1 MAVYDINR
9 ILVPDAPPEYEDH
22 TRDVHYVP
30 APCQVACPIGTD
42 APSCIACIRD
52 EDYEAAFEA
61 ITSTNPFSSICGR
74 VCDAPCEPAC
84 RRVDSDGAVQ
94 IRNLKRFVM
103 DKLGATYRPPAAPV
117 TRSQSIGIVGAGP
130 AGLVAAHDLCVA
142 GYAVHVYEMTD
153 RLGGMMIRGIPAFR
167 LPPGIIDEDVDRLMQ
182 RCPCAAVRRARCL
195 VPAARLM
202 IPLASVSWGM
212 ASESDG
218 TPDQN
223 NGLFCPLTVLR
234 TYSELARAQTASI
247 GRHISADHHS
257 PNDENCLRL
266 AIKRFRAG
274 NLTFGHPVP
283 SPEYALLPPDLPN
296 PQNACSQLTP
306 STQRCPPVRR
316 QSLPAQPTL
325 RGHEAVRL
333 RSIPHEVRKSHEP
346 SFRSRLLTREWP
358 CGHGWFRWG
367 VSPASHASSA

>member
-42 APSCIACIRD
+42 APSYIAYIWD
-52 EDYEAAFEA
+52 EDYEGAFEA

-117 TRSQSIGIVGAGP
+117 TRSRSIGIVGAGP

-153 RLGGMMIRGIPAFR
+153 RLGGMMIWGIPAFR

-182 RCPCAAVRRARCL
+182 RCPGLEVHLDTALGRDVSLAELKNRKNNRAICVDGGSSGVVVWSGKCGRCQVRGRCERGRFAVERAMMRACQTGGGPGAGGEARRGRGAPVGAVRTGSVMGGATRWPHRA
-195 VPAARLM
+195 A
-202 IPLASVSWGM
+202 
-212 ASESDG
+212 
-218 TPDQN
+218 
-223 NGLFCPLTVLR
+223 
-234 TYSELARAQTASI
+234 
-247 GRHISADHHS
+247 GRGWR
-257 PNDENCLRL
+257 DE
-266 AIKRFRAG
+266 
-274 NLTFGHPVP
+274 
-283 SPEYALLPPDLPN
+283 
-296 PQNACSQLTP
+296 
-306 STQRCPPVRR
+306 
-316 QSLPAQPTL
+316 
-325 RGHEAVRL
+325 RG
-333 RSIPHEVRKSHEP
+333 S
-346 SFRSRLLTREWP
+346 SR
-358 CGHGWFRWG
+358 
-367 VSPASHASSA
+367 